1 MGQFARCYISPK
13 EQGHPDASIV
23 ETFQETSPNPRTSP
37 RVFVAVPALLQP
49 YRSYAPTDFL
59 FARYSEHRCHFVVVL
74 IATQRLG
81 LATFRNG
88 LGLGQAVVR
97 ISAQPARLFV
107 VRCTAACRPPSYPS
121 LSSVWIRSVCNRRK
135 AREQPTARRFS
146 LFTYVWRVSIY

>member
-88 LGLGQAVVR
+88 LRPRPGRRQNIGSASSFICCSVHCGLQTTVVPVPVECLD
-97 ISAQPARLFV
+97 SKCL
-107 VRCTAACRPPSYPS
+107 
-121 LSSVWIRSVCNRRK
+121 
-135 AREQPTARRFS
+135 QPTKSKRTTNS
-146 LFTYVWRVSIY
+146 T